1 MWINR
6 IISTILLAASVQVTL
21 AQKKPMRNEEIIQ
34 MTKAGFDEETIVKA
48 IEAND
53 AAFDVTVVGLIAL
66 KNEGVKQ
73 KVISALLERAS
84 RQKAPAATDQNRPP
98 NESPPP
104 AERRVLGDKD
114 KLASN
119 SYLPTIYVEEVSSE
133 GSIMASSDTT
143 LEAMKTLQQKGMNVV
158 THRDKAEYILQI
170 TRQLGKKSWRKD
182 TKLVVSNREGK
193 VVYANSTR
201 SVGGGM
207 GDVADHLRKHHE

>member
-1 MWINR
+1 M
-6 IISTILLAASVQVTL
+6 QVTL
-21 AQKKPMRNEEIIQ
+21 AQKKPLRNEDIIQ
-34 MTKAGFDEETIVKA
+34 MTKAEFDEETIVKA

-53 AAFDVTVVGLIAL
+53 PAFDVSVDALIAL
-66 KNEGVKQ
+66 KNEGVKE
-73 KVISALLERAS
+73 KVISAMLERAS
-84 RQKAPAATDQNRPP
+84 RQKAPAATNQNQPS

-104 AERRVLGDKD
+104 VERRVLGDKE
-114 KLASN
+114 KPASN
-119 SYLPTIYVEEVSSE
+119 SHLPTIYVEEVSSE

-158 THRDKAEYILQI
+158 THRDKADYILQI

-207 GDVADHLRKHHE
+207 GDVADHVRKHYE

>member
-6 IISTILLAASVQVTL
+6 ILSIILLAAAVQVTL
-21 AQKKPMRNEEIIQ
+21 AEKKPLRNEDIIQ
-34 MTKAGFDEETIVKA
+34 MTKAEFDEETIVKA

-53 AAFDVTVVGLIAL
+53 PAFDVSVDALIAL
-66 KNEGVKQ
+66 KNEGVRQ
-73 KVISALLERAS
+73 KVISAMLERAS
-84 RQKAPAATDQNRPP
+84 RQKAPATNQNQPP

-114 KLASN
+114 KPASN
-119 SYLPTIYVEEVSSE
+119 SHLPTIYVEEVSSE

-182 TKLVVSNREGK
+182 TKPVVSNREGK

-207 GDVADHLRKHHE
+207 GDVADHVRKHHE